1 MSIVYKESAVLR
13 VLKHYDGDTEAFA
26 KSLGVTRGAIYQWL
40 DAGHVPASR
49 AIQIERLTRGK
60 FKAIELV
67 K

>member
-40 DAGHVPASR
+40 DAGLWNADNDR
-49 AIQIERLTRGK
+49 R
-60 FKAIELV
+60 
-67 K
+67 